1 MEPPEQVHPMPSKNV
16 IPDRIAASLR
26 RFPPFSMLP
35 AEAVQDLAGEAFVR
49 ALAAGDYVWRQG
61 DRPGDEVLFLAHGRV
76 EYIWQVEERP
86 ERVDIRDVGD
96 VLGFTAIMRNEAHH
110 NVSAQAVEDCLFY
123 GLPGRKVRDL
133 LEMHDEARNYVR
145 RHLFWVTRVGISVPL
160 DEPTG
165 SAIAGRAN
173 ALGAVMD
180 ANTRHPVISC
190 PPYSDRFGG
199 GDIYSSLRLPS
210 GIATPTIME
219 PDGAALLAAKILAMS
234 DRELDARLSAYR
246 QRFAADLLKADEE
259 VRKL

>member
-1 MEPPEQVHPMPSKNV
+1 MTAKVVLVMGSKG
-16 IPDRIAASLR
+16 
-26 RFPPFSMLP
+26 
-35 AEAVQDLAGEAFVR
+35 DLS
-49 ALAAGDYVWRQG
+49 
-61 DRPGDEVLFLAHGRV
+61 H
-76 EYIWQVEERP
+76 
-86 ERVDIRDVGD
+86 
-96 VLGFTAIMRNEAHH
+96 
-110 NVSAQAVEDCLFY
+110 AQAITKTLQALDIPSVMRVCSAHKATA
-123 GLPGRKVRDL
+123 RL
-133 LEMHDEARNYVR
+133 LTLLNEYEES
-145 RHLFWVTRVGISVPL
+145 GPL
-160 DEPTG
+160 VYI
-165 SAIAGRAN
+165 AIAGRAN

-259 VRKL
+259 VQKL